1 MPELRTVIVDD
12 EPPAR
17 KRIRDLVARQP
28 DVTVVGEASSG
39 DEAVRK
45 LEELAPD
52 LVFLDVQMP
61 ERDGFAVLA
70 ALDTPPAAVIFVTA
84 YDEYALR
91 AFEVHALDYL
101 LKPFD
106 RDRFVAA
113 LDRAR
118 AAVRRHPAADDPR
131 LLALLADLTARDNR
145 LTRVAVKH
153 RGRIRLVPLEEVE
166 WIEASGNYL
175 RLHVPGGQY
184 LVRETMQ
191 RFAERLDPCRFARIH
206 RSAIVNIERVRE
218 LTPLSHGD
226 CSVLLASGRE
236 VTLSRTYREQLKARL
251 GPEF

>member
-45 LEELAPD
+45 LETLPRPGLPRRPD
-52 LVFLDVQMP
+52 A
-61 ERDGFAVLA
+61 ESWTASSARS
-70 ALDTPPAAVIFVTA
+70 LDTRLRWSSSSPPTTSSPSAPSRSTPSTTSSSRSSATLPG
-84 YDEYALR
+84 ALG
-91 AFEVHALDYL
+91 
-101 LKPFD
+101 
-106 RDRFVAA
+106 
-113 LDRAR
+113 RAR